1 MLSTRILPAGLR
13 RASRRRAF
21 AGAAFCRAALASA
34 PLASAPLALA
44 PGAAAA
50 QAPVVEKVDPPD
62 WWAGHTINPV
72 RVLIRGRN
80 LGGARLECGR
90 LACANVR
97 ANAAGTYVFADVTI
111 PRGAAP
117 GRYPL
122 TLRTGAGSAP
132 VSFAVSP
139 ALAAAGRFQGFGPSD
154 VIYLIMPDRFAN
166 GDPSNDDPAA
176 SKGMFDR
183 GNAHYYHGGDLA
195 GVRRRLPYL
204 KSLGVTALWINPL
217 YDNTNQLDRK
227 ELAAGQPTTPY
238 HGYHAVDYY
247 GLEEHFGT
255 MAEFRALVD
264 DAHRQGIKVILDMV
278 ENHTSAYHPWV
289 TDPPTPTWYH
299 GTEARHLA
307 NTFQVWTVPDP
318 HAPAAERAET
328 LDGWFVNILPDLN
341 QDDPETA
348 RYLIQNTLWW
358 VGQSGMD
365 GIRQDTWPYVP
376 RRFWRDWM
384 GAIKAQ
390 YPALAVVGEVS
401 EGDPT
406 IVSFFQGGRAQYD
419 GVDDRVDALFDFPL
433 YYAVRDAFA
442 RGRSMRGVAQ
452 VLAHD
457 WLYPNPNALVTFS
470 GLHDMGRF
478 MSEPGAT
485 ADGLRLAFTFLFTA
499 RGTPM
504 LYYGDEIG
512 MLGGNDPDN
521 RRDFPGGWAGDA
533 RDAFETSGRTAA
545 EQAVWGH
552 VEALL
557 RLRAS
562 RPDLARA
569 ATVNLF
575 VGEQTYVYRRG
586 RTAVALNND
595 TTPTE
600 VRLPAALL
608 TGGAAALGPAVVGGC
623 AAPRRDGNAVVVAV
637 PARTGCVF

>member
-1 MLSTRILPAGLR
+1 MLRTIFR
-13 RASRRRAF
+13 
-21 AGAAFCRAALASA
+21 AAFLLAPLGASLTRAA
-34 PLASAPLALA
+34 P
-44 PGAAAA
+44 AAA
-50 QAPVVEKVDPPD
+50 QAAAPVVEKVDPPN

-80 LGGARLECGR
+80 LAGARLDCPR
-90 LACANVR
+90 LTCSGVR
-97 ANAAGTYVFADVTI
+97 VNAAGTYVFADVTI
-111 PRGAAP
+111 PGGARA
-117 GRYPL
+117 GSYPL
-122 TLRTGAGSAP
+122 TLRTGAGAAP
-132 VSFAVSP
+132 VPFT
-139 ALAAAGRFQGFGPSD
+139 LAAPLAPAGRFQGFGPSD

-166 GDPSNDDPAA
+166 GDPSNDDPAV

-183 GNAHYYHGGDLA
+183 GDPHYYHGGDLA
-195 GVRRRLPYL
+195 GIRRRLPYL

-227 ELAAGQPTTPY
+227 ELAAGRATTPY
-238 HGYHAVDYY
+238 HGYHAIDYY

-255 MAEFRALVD
+255 MAEFRGLVD
-264 DAHRQGIKVILDMV
+264 DAHRRGIKVILDMV

-289 TDPPTPTWYH
+289 TNSPTPTWYH
-299 GTEARHLA
+299 GTEAHHLV

-318 HAPAAERAET
+318 HAPPAERAET

-358 VGQSGMD
+358 VGMSGMD

-390 YPALAVVGEVS
+390 YPALRVVGEVS

-419 GVDDRVDALFDFPL
+419 GIDDRVDALFDFPL
-433 YYAVRDAFA
+433 HYAVRDVFA
-442 RGRSMRGVAQ
+442 RGRPVREVAQ
-452 VLAHD
+452 VLARD
-457 WLYPNPNALVTFS
+457 WLYPNPNALVTFA

-478 MSEPGAT
+478 MSERGAT

-533 RDAFETSGRTAA
+533 HDAFEASGRTAA

-552 VEALL
+552 VQALL
-557 RLRAS
+557 RLRAA
-562 RPDLARA
+562 RPELARA
-569 ATVNLF
+569 ATENLY
-575 VGEQTYVYRRG
+575 VGEQAYVYRRG
-586 RTAVALNND
+586 RTVVALNND
-595 TTPTE
+595 TARAE
-600 VRLPAALL
+600 VRLPAGLL
-608 TGGAAALGPAVVGGC
+608 PDATTLRDALGACP
-623 AAPRRDGNAVVVAV
+623 APRAEAGAVVVTI
-637 PARTGCVF
+637 PARAGCVF